1 MQQICGSIR
10 YNNEAIPIM
19 VDKDGI
25 PYFMDSVSNTKVYL
39 EGDIPANLLTLTR
52 DRELEQADYIA
63 FAMSSGGDQ
72 SLGIILGDTVAGIR
86 FTASGSY
93 ECVRIKELHP
103 RVAELVSKFPNAAID
118 ALATLYFRAK
128 LYAGAGRVASW
139 ANAFSG
145 TEGAAK
151 KYDHTDYVDLLK
163 DCGVDAAWLCTF
175 VNK

>member
-1 MQQICGSIR
+1 MQQICGFIR
-10 YNNEAIPIM
+10 YNNEAIPVM
-19 VDKDGI
+19 VGKDGI
-25 PYFMDSVSNTKVYL
+25 PYFLDSVSNTEVYL
-39 EGDIPANLLTLTR
+39 EGDIPSNLLTLIQ

-63 FAMSSGGDQ
+63 SAMSSGGDQ
-72 SLGIILGDTVAGIR
+72 SLGIILGDTIAGIR
-86 FTASGSY
+86 FTDLGSY

-128 LYAGAGRVASW
+128 FYAGAGRVASW

-163 DCGVDAAWLCTF
+163 SCGVDAAWLRTF
-175 VNK
+175 VNQ